1 MNITTLP
8 GEQLVTLAD
17 GTLRLTMRN
26 GVIQLFSPEEWEE
39 YRADFNENMRAS
51 ELIDCVIDTL
61 KGRDLVS
68 TSEMI
73 DLLLDIRNLAANTE
87 TALKNTVSMWA
98 QQQRNTQT

>member
-26 GVIQLFSPEEWEE
+26 GDMRDFTPDEWEE
-39 YRADFNENMRAS
+39 FRIDFNENLPAS

-61 KGRDLVS
+61 KGRGLVS

-73 DLLLDIRNLAANTE
+73 DALLDVRNRAVRTE
-87 TALKNTVSMWA
+87 DGLKNAVRMW
-98 QQQRNTQT
+98 TQGLGA

>member
-1 MNITTLP
+1 VNITTLP

-26 GVIQLFSPEEWEE
+26 GVIQFFSPEEWEE
-39 YRADFNENMRAS
+39 YRADFNENMKAS
-51 ELIDCVIDTL
+51 QLIECVIDTL

-73 DLLLDIRNLAANTE
+73 DLLLDILNLTANTE
-87 TALKNTVSMWA
+87 TALKNAVSMWA
-98 QQQRNTQT
+98 QQQRNIQP